1 MINLFFQ
8 KAYAQV
14 FSVPIPRYGP
24 PNWQNLFQN
33 IIHTLL
39 IVIGA
44 VSLIVMIFG
53 GYQYITSAGNPEQA
67 GKGKNMLLGAI
78 IGMVIAFAAYVIVNE
93 IIGRLH

>member
-24 PNWQNLFQN
+24 SNWQNLFQN
-33 IIHTLL
+33 IIHTFL
-39 IVIGA
+39 IVLGIVA
-44 VSLIVMIFG
+44 LIVMIFG

-67 GKGKNMLLGAI
+67 GKGKNMLLGAL
-78 IGMVIAFAAYVIVNE
+78 IGLVIAFAAYVIVNE
-93 IIGRLH
+93 IIRRLH